1 VKRNLLREL
10 DPGGDAVRELALSR
24 SDADLLCTVAGERG
38 HSAAV
43 ADLAGCHD
51 RASLLGRVAEALDFP
66 AGFAANWEALFD
78 GLADLSWLPAAAGHV
93 LVLLNS
99 AELRRDAPE
108 VFDTALSILR
118 EAAQLRESRGG
129 SLRAI
134 IDAPPSSRRAARKQ
148 RWGNGPSQKRG

>member
-1 VKRNLLREL
+1 MRAVKRNLLREL

-78 GLADLSWLPAAAGHV
+78 GLADLSWLRAHGHV
-93 LVLLNS
+93 LVLLS
-99 AELRRDAPE
+99 TAELRRDAPE
-108 VFDTALSILR
+108 VFDTALSIIR
-118 EAAQLRESRGG
+118 EAAALR
-129 SLRAI
+129 
-134 IDAPPSSRRAARKQ
+134 
-148 RWGNGPSQKRG
+148 QKRGASLRVIVEAPRSTAGRAHRSRRRN